1 MRAFVNFLIFLAVL
15 TPSVASGQT
24 YTRYRLPAGV
34 RLSVASRTY
43 QAYTLG
49 EYRELLQIDEDLHNL
64 TELHDADLARITAL
78 ETASTELRQALT
90 ACSDQLPILETERTR
105 LTNLW
110 QEESRRRH
118 ELEQASSWQWVPWAI
133 AGGFFISTVVLSVIV
148 GVSR

>member
-34 RLSVASRTY
+34 RLTVASRTY

-49 EYRELLQIDEDLHNL
+49 EYRELLQIDEDLHHL
-64 TELHDADLARITAL
+64 TQLHDMDLARISSL
-78 ETASTELRQALT
+78 ETASTELQQGLT
-90 ACSDQLPILETERTR
+90 ACSDQLPILESERTR

-110 QEESRRRH
+110 QEETRRRQ
-118 ELEQASSWQWVPWAI
+118 ELEQAAGWQWVPWAI
-133 AGGFFISTVVLSVIV
+133 AGGFFVSTVILSVIV
-148 GVSR
+148 GVGR